1 MRKRK
6 KFQLMRKRKVIN
18 LKYSDNLLQ
27 DYKKLSTGR
36 KLYIEKRAAKKSI
49 SLEVYLEKKYND

>member
-49 SLEVYLEKKYND
+49 SLEKYLEEKYNV